1 MPRNPRCS
9 SFRIWAWPHEHQF
22 VSACSQFVCCFFVW
36 TACKLSSSPSY
47 LPAVSCRIHLHGH
60 ALPPPRD
67 MMSTRRCVRNFPC
80 PSDDTDNFPDHS
92 RSRKHVHDSGALPG
106 LAAFAVSGFLG
117 QGHPGFPLLAIV
129 LPNPLTPL
137 KLLSS
142 KGVRRSG
149 NTVP

>member
-9 SFRIWAWPHEHQF
+9 SLRIWAWPHEHQF

-60 ALPPPRD
+60 AAP
-67 MMSTRRCVRNFPC
+67 STRHDVNKALCSQLPMSF
-80 PSDDTDNFPDHS
+80 SDTDNFPDHS
-92 RSRKHVHDSGALPG
+92 RSRKHVQDSGALPG
-106 LAAFAVSGFLG
+106 LAAFAVSGFWG

-149 NTVP
+149 NTVL